1 MKNPFD
7 ETYCELVRNVLDNGF
22 MKYNKRTGK
31 GCLTLHGALCKYNLE
46 YGEFPALTTKKL
58 LVRPMVGELLGF
70 IRGVDNAKDFRD
82 LGCNFWNANANESV
96 HWLENP
102 NRKGE
107 DDLGRIY
114 GVQARNWTNS
124 DGEVTD
130 QLLNVYEKL
139 MRREDDRRLIVS
151 HWNPGELDKM
161 ALPPCHKDY
170 QFHIRNDNILDLSVT
185 QRSNDVPLGTP
196 MNIASYA
203 LLILIMC
210 KLTGMQPG
218 VLNHFMTDV
227 HIYEDQI
234 DLIKEQIERKPLY
247 PPRMVI
253 NAKINTLE
261 DVETW
266 VTPDHFELIN
276 YEHHPAIKFPFA
288 P

>member
-7 ETYCELVRNVLDNGF
+7 ETYCELVRNILNNGF

-31 GCLTLHGALCKYNLE
+31 GCLTLHGVMCKYNLE

-58 LVRPMVGELLGF
+58 LFGPMVGELIGF
-70 IRGVDNAKDFRD
+70 LRGADNAKDFRD
-82 LGCNFWNANANESV
+82 LGCNFWNENANTSS
-96 HWLENP
+96 HWLNNP

-114 GVQARNWTNS
+114 GVQARNWINS
-124 DGEVTD
+124 DGEAVD
-130 QLLNVYEKL
+130 QLASVIERIKN
-139 MRREDDRRLIVS
+139 RDDDRRLIVS
-151 HWNPGELDKM
+151 HWNPGELHKM

-170 QFHIRNDNILDLSVT
+170 QFSIKNDSILELSVT

-203 LLILIMC
+203 LLLLIIC
-210 KLTGMQPG
+210 RITGLRPG
-218 VLNHFMTDV
+218 VLTHFMIDT

-234 DLIKEQIERKPLY
+234 ELIEEQISRKPY
-247 PPRMVI
+247 APPRVVMNSEI
-253 NAKINTLE
+253 NSLR
-261 DVETW
+261 DLETW
-266 VTPDHFELIN
+266 VTPEDFKLIG
-276 YEHHPAIKFPFA
+276 YEHRPAIKFPFA